1 MASLN
6 AVMASILNRKFSTFA
21 RDGDIQ
27 LVGVS
32 SRTATGYV
40 IPNSEHFL
48 PLNSAVNEATVNY
61 TDQISAQA
69 TPSGAMYS
77 GSSILKARL
86 PNKMG
91 PVKDLWLEWTLTDNA
106 AVGVQTA
113 QVITITSHTSVAGT
127 AAVLTAG
134 SVVYGFPD
142 FHLWTKPL
150 AFDETA
156 ANVAAALSALDVNI
170 VHTITGGGAA
180 LSAGAMTLT
189 FNIQDR
195 DIKVATIPYGCITA
209 AGVVGILNV
218 DITTP
223 FVLGGALHLAPTPLQ
238 IEYVSMLIN
247 GDVKSKISGGKL
259 WHSILLHHNEHKLD
273 NVFRRCGFN
282 LDLDESTI
290 LIPAASAASVLLKL
304 PLYQFIG
311 NWKQMFPARFPNATF
326 EIEVKFKTNASIF
339 CSNTVSGSATAS
351 TGAITNLMLG
361 TMTLWSTYKRLSD
374 VDLKDLQAMSLTHPI
389 SIRHV
394 WQNTGGMQG
403 TAGLVVTGTKY
414 QAKVMQNADVVAAQF
429 SLEPNGTANADY
441 YIHPLPFASIEL
453 YDSSNNSILGFTS
466 ITDAQMQDEIIPYAY
481 GSQDARV
488 NDFFKLYSWVP
499 CDNLDDAK
507 DKGAVRGF
515 YALQGSE
522 TFWYT
527 MGTVPAGAAAVS
539 FIPVMHTDE
548 MRTLTFFP
556 DGKCI
561 QE

>member
-1 MASLN
+1 
-6 AVMASILNRKFSTFA
+6 
-21 RDGDIQ
+21 
-27 LVGVS
+27 
-32 SRTATGYV
+32 
-40 IPNSEHFL
+40 
-48 PLNSAVNEATVNY
+48 
-61 TDQISAQA
+61 
-69 TPSGAMYS
+69 
-77 GSSILKARL
+77 
-86 PNKMG
+86 MG

-106 AVGVQTA
+106 VVGAQTA
-113 QVITITSHTSVAGT
+113 QVRTFTPIDTTTGIIVVG
-127 AAVLTAG
+127 AATG
-134 SVVYGFPD
+134 DVVWGLPD
-142 FHLWTKPL
+142 YHLFTKPL
-150 AFDETA
+150 PFATTA
-156 ANVAAALSALDVNI
+156 ANVAAAISALDPNI
-170 VHTITGGGAA
+170 IRPLTGGGGPLSTPAA
-180 LSAGAMTLT
+180 ITLT
-189 FNIQDR
+189 ADVQDR
-195 DIKVATIPYGCITA
+195 DVKISAEAQGCTGA
-209 AGVVGILNV
+209 AHEVIIRNA
-218 DITTP
+218 ITTP

-326 EIEVKFKTNASIF
+326 EIEVKFKTNTSIF

-351 TGAITNLMLG
+351 TGAIGNLMLG
-361 TMTLWSTYKRLSD
+361 AMTLWSTYKRLSD
-374 VDLKDLQAMSLTHPI
+374 FDLKDLQAMSLTHPI

-394 WQNTGGMQG
+394 WQNTGGMHG
-403 TAGLVVTGTKY
+403 TAGVVTGGVTY
-414 QAKVMQNADVVAAQF
+414 QATVSQAADVVAAQF
-429 SLEPNGTANADY
+429 TLEPNGVANADY
-441 YIHPLPFASIEL
+441 FIHPLPLASIEL
-453 YDSSNNSILGFTS
+453 HDSSNNSILGFTS

-488 NDFFKLYSWVP
+488 NDFFKLYAWVP

-522 TFWYT
+522 TFRYV

>member
-1 MASLN
+1 MS
-6 AVMASILNRKFSTFA
+6 A
-21 RDGDIQ
+21 RTQ
-27 LVGVS
+27 
-32 SRTATGYV
+32 TGYV

-48 PLNSAVNEATVNY
+48 PANSAVNEATVDY
-61 TDQISAQA
+61 TDQITIQA
-69 TPSGAMYS
+69 APSGAMYS
-77 GSSILKARL
+77 GSSIMKARL

-91 PVKDLWLEWTLTDNA
+91 PVKDLWLEWSLTNDA
-106 AVGVQTA
+106 AVGAQTA
-113 QVITITSHTSVAGT
+113 QVMTFTPIDTTTGVIGVGAMTGDIVWG
-127 AAVLTAG
+127 L
-134 SVVYGFPD
+134 PD
-142 FHLWTKPL
+142 YHLWTKPL
-150 AFDETA
+150 PANTTA
-156 ANVAAALSALDVNI
+156 AEVAAAISALDVNVI
-170 VHTITGGGAA
+170 RPLTGAGGPLSTPAA
-180 LSAGAMTLT
+180 ITLT
-189 FNIQDR
+189 ADVQDR
-195 DIKVATIPYGCITA
+195 DVKIEARALGCTVAGHECIIRNA
-209 AGVVGILNV
+209 
-218 DITTP
+218 ITTP

-238 IEYVSMLIN
+238 VEYVALLIN
-247 GDVKSKISGGKL
+247 SDVKSKISGGKL

-282 LDLDESTI
+282 LDLDEPTI

-304 PLYQFIG
+304 PLHQFIG
-311 NWKQMFPARFPNATF
+311 NWKQMFPARFPNTVF
-326 EIEVKFKTNASIF
+326 ELEVKFKTNSSIF
-339 CSNTVSGSATAS
+339 CSNAISGSATPS
-351 TGAITNLMLG
+351 TGTINNLKVG

-403 TAGLVVTGTKY
+403 TAGIVTTGTKY
-414 QAKVMQNADVVAAQF
+414 QAKVLQTADVVAAQF
-429 SLEPNGTANADY
+429 SLEPNGVASADY
-441 YIHPLPFASIEL
+441 FIHPLPFASIEF
-453 YDSSNNSILGFTS
+453 YDSSNNSILGYTM

-499 CDNLDDAK
+499 CSNLDDAK

-515 YALQGSE
+515 YALQGNE

-527 MGTVPAGAAAVS
+527 MGTVPPAAAAIS

-548 MRTLTFFP
+548 IRTLTFFP

>member
-1 MASLN
+1 
-6 AVMASILNRKFSTFA
+6 MASILNRKFSTFSTDA
-21 RDGDIQ
+21 DIQ
-27 LVGVS
+27 LIGVS
-32 SRTATGYV
+32 ARTQTGYV

-48 PLNSAVNEATVNY
+48 PANAAVNEATVDY
-61 TDQISAQA
+61 TDQITIQA

-77 GSSILKARL
+77 GSSIMKAQL

-91 PVKDLWLEWTLTDNA
+91 PVKDLWLEWSLTND
-106 AVGVQTA
+106 AVVGAQAA
-113 QVITITSHTSVAGT
+113 QVITVRGVEPTTGADANLAAGY
-127 AAVLTAG
+127 
-134 SVVYGFPD
+134 VVYGFPD
-142 FHLWTKPL
+142 YKLWTKPL
-150 AFDETA
+150 AHTETP
-156 ANVAAALSALDVNI
+156 ANVAAELSALDPNI

-195 DIKVATIPYGCITA
+195 DMKMQAINYGATTA
-209 AGVVGILNV
+209 VGGAMIRTT
-218 DITTP
+218 ISTP

-238 IEYVSMLIN
+238 IEYIALLIN
-247 GDVKSKISGGKL
+247 SDVKSKISGGKL
-259 WHSILLHHNEHKLD
+259 WQSILLHHNEHKLD

-282 LDLDESTI
+282 LDIDEPTI
-290 LIPAASAASVLLKL
+290 VIPAASATSVLLKL

-311 NWKQMFPARFPNATF
+311 NWKQMFPARFPNAKF
-326 EIEVKFKTNASIF
+326 EIEVKFKTNSSIF
-339 CSNTVSGSATAS
+339 CSNTISGSATAS
-351 TGAITNLMLG
+351 TGTINNLKVG
-361 TMTLWSTYKRLSD
+361 TMTLWSTYKRLAD

-403 TAGLVVTGTKY
+403 TAGVVTTGTKY
-414 QAKVMQNADVVAAQF
+414 QAKVLQTADVVAAQF
-429 SLEPNGTANADY
+429 SLEPNGTASADY
-441 YIHPLPFASIEL
+441 YIHPLPFASIEF
-453 YDSSNNSILGFTS
+453 YDSSNNSILGYTQ

-499 CDNLDDAK
+499 CNNLDDAK

-515 YALQGSE
+515 YALQGNE

-527 MGTVPAGAAAVS
+527 MGTVPTAAAAVS